1 MSLLVPEVTRTTY
14 GAAHAHFDAASLG
27 FWSRAG
33 EGTVARLGLR
43 SGAAVLDLCC
53 GTGASAL
60 PAARAVGPSGSVLG
74 VDISKP
80 LLDIARSKA
89 QREGLTNVRFI
100 EADMTELAFPRESF
114 DAIVVVFGIF
124 FAPDMVAQVRALSRM
139 LRPGAVLA
147 VTTWGVR
154 MFEPLYSAF
163 LESVRAERAW
173 PAEYRPWDRLTTP
186 DGVHEL
192 MSSAGFSNTHVEL
205 EASAE
210 TITTPE
216 DWWNIVLGSGLRWF
230 TDQLD
235 LKTVERVRHENLAC
249 ALGVP
254 SVETNMIYAL
264 ARK

>member
-14 GAAHAHFDAASLG
+14 GAAHAHFDAAPLG

-33 EGTVARLGLR
+33 EGTVARLGLHP
-43 SGAAVLDLCC
+43 GAAVLDLCC
-53 GTGASAL
+53 GTGASAV
-60 PAARAVGPSGSVLG
+60 PAARAVGPMGSVLG

-89 QREGLTNVRFI
+89 QSERLAHVRFI
-100 EADMTELAFPRESF
+100 EADMTELAFPEESF
-114 DAIVVVFGIF
+114 DAILVVFGIF
-124 FAPDMVAQVRALSRM
+124 FAPDMVAQVRALARM
-139 LRPGAVLA
+139 LRPGGVVA
-147 VTTWGVR
+147 VTTWGAC
-154 MFEPLYSAF
+154 MFEPLYSVF

-186 DGVHEL
+186 EEVYEL
-192 MSSAGFSNTHVEL
+192 MSSAGLSNATVEL
-205 EASAE
+205 EASVE

-216 DWWNIVLGSGLRWF
+216 DWWNIVLGTGLRWF
-230 TDQLD
+230 TDQLEPE
-235 LKTVERVRHENLAC
+235 TAERVRQTNLAC

-254 SVETNMIYAL
+254 AVETNIIYAL